1 MTRPSATPLGIYWTT
16 DRKIRAIENRRL
28 ANGGVTKEDL
38 TDTPRI
44 PPAGCLRWER
54 KEDAMETEKTTVEVM
69 NARVMRHDTVLN
81 EHEGRIRDL
90 ERNYSAEYQWR
101 QATDK
106 TLTAINAKL
115 EALLVEDG
123 KTFHTAKM
131 VVLTTFLSTIVGY
144 VVGVL
149 LR

>member
-1 MTRPSATPLGIYWTT
+1 MTRRLATPLGTCWITN
-16 DRKIRAIENRRL
+16 RKIRAIENRRL

-54 KEDAMETEKTTVEVM
+54 KEDAMEQDKTMIEVVD
-69 NARVMRHDTVLN
+69 ARVKRHDTVLN
-81 EHEGRIRDL
+81 EHEGRLRDL
-90 ERNYSAEYQWR
+90 ERHYSADDQWR

-115 EALLVEDG
+115 EALLAEDG
-123 KTFHTAKM
+123 KTYHTAKM

-144 VVGVL
+144 IVGVL

>member
-1 MTRPSATPLGIYWTT
+1 MATPLGTCWITN
-16 DRKIRAIENRRL
+16 RKIRVIENRRL

-54 KEDAMETEKTTVEVM
+54 KGDAMEDKITLEVVD
-69 NARVMRHDTVLN
+69 ARVQRHENVLT
-81 EHEGRIRDL
+81 EHENRLRDL
-90 ERNYSAEYQWR
+90 ERTYSAEREWR
-101 QATDK
+101 QSTDK

-115 EALLVEDG
+115 EALLAEDG
-123 KTFHTAKM
+123 KAYHTAKM

-149 LR
+149 IR

>member
-1 MTRPSATPLGIYWTT
+1 
-16 DRKIRAIENRRL
+16 
-28 ANGGVTKEDL
+28 
-38 TDTPRI
+38 
-44 PPAGCLRWER
+44 
-54 KEDAMETEKTTVEVM
+54 METEKTIVEVM
-69 NARVMRHDTVLN
+69 DARVKRHDTVLN

-115 EALLVEDG
+115 ETLVSADG
-123 KTFHTAKM
+123 KTYNTAKM

-144 VVGVL
+144 IVGVL

>member
-1 MTRPSATPLGIYWTT
+1 
-16 DRKIRAIENRRL
+16 
-28 ANGGVTKEDL
+28 
-38 TDTPRI
+38 
-44 PPAGCLRWER
+44 
-54 KEDAMETEKTTVEVM
+54 METEKTIVEVM
-69 NARVMRHDTVLN
+69 DARVKRHDTVLN

-115 EALLVEDG
+115 ETLVSADG
-123 KTFHTAKM
+123 KTYRTAKITI
-131 VVLTTFLSTIVGY
+131 LTTFLSTIVGY
-144 VVGVL
+144 IVGTM

>member
-1 MTRPSATPLGIYWTT
+1 
-16 DRKIRAIENRRL
+16 
-28 ANGGVTKEDL
+28 
-38 TDTPRI
+38 
-44 PPAGCLRWER
+44 
-54 KEDAMETEKTTVEVM
+54 MEQDKTTLEVVG
-69 NARVMRHDTVLN
+69 ARVQRHDTVLT

-115 EALLVEDG
+115 EKLLSED
-123 KTFHTAKM
+123 KETYNTAKIA
-131 VVLTTFLSTIVGY
+131 VITTFVSSIIGY
-144 VVGVL
+144 IVGVL

>member
-1 MTRPSATPLGIYWTT
+1 
-16 DRKIRAIENRRL
+16 
-28 ANGGVTKEDL
+28 
-38 TDTPRI
+38 
-44 PPAGCLRWER
+44 
-54 KEDAMETEKTTVEVM
+54 METEKTIVEVM
-69 NARVMRHDTVLN
+69 DARVKRHDTVLN

-115 EALLVEDG
+115 EALLAEDG
-123 KTFHTAKM
+123 KTYHTAKIA
-131 VVLTTFLSTIVGY
+131 VITTFVSSIVGY
-144 VVGVL
+144 IVGVL

>member
-1 MTRPSATPLGIYWTT
+1 
-16 DRKIRAIENRRL
+16 
-28 ANGGVTKEDL
+28 
-38 TDTPRI
+38 
-44 PPAGCLRWER
+44 
-54 KEDAMETEKTTVEVM
+54 METEQTIVEVM
-69 NARVMRHDTVLN
+69 NARVTRHDTVLN

-115 EALLVEDG
+115 ETLVSADG
-123 KTFHTAKM
+123 KTYNILKVA
-131 VVLTTFLSTIVGY
+131 VITTFVSSIIGYIVG
-144 VVGVL
+144 VM